1 MSTTV
6 PPQLMFA
13 PAGRMSRTSS
23 KSNVKMTYE
32 VHRHHNKNQ
41 KQYSRQYLLCH
52 TGLTSVRIAHTSTNG
67 REAYSRRR
75 SKWCG
80 GYAQQNQPP

>member
-6 PPQLMFA
+6 PPQQMFA

-23 KSNVKMTYE
+23 KSNVKTTYTAIITKTKSNAAGNTCY
-32 VHRHHNKNQ
+32 V
-41 KQYSRQYLLCH
+41 CH

-67 REAYSRRR
+67 REAYS
-75 SKWCG
+75 
-80 GYAQQNQPP
+80 